1 MVKFIS
7 WIIFLIVALVIAML
21 SVANREIVTF
31 SLDPLPFLFDLPLYI
46 LLLAA
51 GFLGLVIGAL
61 SVWLR
66 KTSAAMESRALRR
79 DVAALKSRESALMR
93 ELEEERAKSAMMT
106 AGPAAAAPT
115 ERQLEHHAHTG

>member
-93 ELEEERAKSAMMT
+93 ELEEERAKIAMMT

>member
-106 AGPAAAAPT
+106 AGPAVAAPT

>member
-106 AGPAAAAPT
+106 ARPAAAAPT